1 MAVQICIS
9 LKKMAAEHNSG
20 HRLEEKLKKI
30 CVSQEC
36 FFRQLA
42 P

>member
-1 MAVQICIS
+1 MAVQICIT

-20 HRLEEKLKKI
+20 HGLEEKLKKI
-30 CVSQEC
+30 CGSHQC